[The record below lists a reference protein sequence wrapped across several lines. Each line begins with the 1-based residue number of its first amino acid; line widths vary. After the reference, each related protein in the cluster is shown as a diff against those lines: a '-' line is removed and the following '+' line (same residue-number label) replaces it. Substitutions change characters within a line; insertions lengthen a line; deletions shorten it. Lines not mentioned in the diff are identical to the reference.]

1 MHVWEC
7 PCYILEPQLQDRHKL
22 PKWKPQSHWA
32 ALLVFH
38 LITHHSYL
46 WFNTRTGKISS
57 QFHVVFG
64 DWFTSVTLVGGD
76 KAFDPSQWQE
86 LFTTSRY
93 QYIFNST
100 DPNVLSEEWIDNSL
114 EHDHE

>member
-1 MHVWEC
+1 ME
-7 PCYILEPQLQDRHKL
+7 
-22 PKWKPQSHWA
+22 A
-32 ALLVFH
+32 T
-38 LITHHSYL
+38 ITLGSFVGFSPHHSSL
-46 WFNTRTGKISS
+46 IPLVLNTRTGKISS

-93 QYIFNST
+93 QYMFNST

-114 EHDHE
+114 EHDLE